1 MKGSPQAVRQLLQKS
16 QHWAD
21 AALDKYPS
29 HKYFTSPDWKM
40 AVQYAKTAQQKYQEL
55 LKRGPV
61 AFVWTNV
68 EQRILK
74 QGYPV
79 LSKQLL
85 FEDQDTD
92 TVMCKPLMPEV
103 EFEDPIEVLQKQVTE
118 SHAQNKMLRQQ
129 LLSLQEQLE
138 QLQEN
143 HRNSLES
150 ATTDLRLENTKLKSI
165 NENLLDEVKMWEG
178 RYTILKTRLQNK
190 LYNTDNLQS
199 QISQYQTQLADWEH
213 KWSRHESFLQQST
226 MVMQHALE
234 MMTEEQRADLQEYI
248 NEMTA

>member
-1 MKGSPQAVRQLLQKS
+1 MKGSAQAVRQLLQKS

-21 AALDKYPS
+21 AAIDKYPS

-55 LKRGPV
+55 LKRGPIT
-61 AFVWTNV
+61 FVWTNV

-85 FEDQDTD
+85 YEAEDE
-92 TVMCKPLMPEV
+92 MCKPTLSTA

-129 LLSLQEQLE
+129 LLALQEQNE
-138 QLQEN
+138 QLQET

-150 ATTDLRLENTKLKSI
+150 ATADLRAENVKLKAL

-178 RYTILKTRLQNK
+178 RYTILKTRMQNK
-190 LYNTDNLQS
+190 LSNTDNLQS
-199 QISQYQTQLADWEH
+199 QISQYQTQLADWEQ
-213 KWSRHESFLQQST
+213 KWSRQETFLQHST
-226 MVMQHALE
+226 TVMQHALSLL
-234 MMTEEQRADLQEYI
+234 TEEQRTELQDYI
-248 NEMTA
+248 DEMTS